1 MTMYNT
7 ELYDNF
13 LQSQSS
19 QYSISDMT
27 KTLVVCGAILLNS
40 GSIFYP
46 PARTCL
52 PISKGGS
59 DSYIIN
65 KLYSSDNPTW
75 TDVETSV
82 AIPDASANDVAASF
96 SVLNQLAFLEG
107 DYEAEKE
114 ADLFF
119 SQIPVKTKKIMVNRR
134 A

>member
-1 MTMYNT
+1 MYNT

-13 LQSQSS
+13 LQNQSS

-40 GSIFYP
+40 GSIFQP
-46 PARTCL
+46 TARTCL
-52 PISKGGS
+52 PETKGGS

-65 KLYSSDNPTW
+65 KLYSSDSPTW
-75 TDVETSV
+75 SDVETSV
-82 AIPDASANDVAASF
+82 TLPNGSTNDIAASF
-96 SVLNQLAFLEG
+96 NILNQIAFLEG
-107 DYEAEKE
+107 DDEAEKE

-134 A
+134 T

>member
-19 QYSISDMT
+19 QYSFSDMT
-27 KTLVVCGAILLNS
+27 KTLVVCGAVLLNS
-40 GSIFYP
+40 GSFFHP
-46 PARTCL
+46 TARTCL
-52 PISKGGS
+52 PVSKGGS

-82 AIPDASANDVAASF
+82 ALPDDSANDVAASF
-96 SVLNQLAFLEG
+96 SVLDQLAFLEG
-107 DYEAEKE
+107 DDEAEKE

>member
-1 MTMYNT
+1 MYDT

-13 LQSQSS
+13 LQRQSS

-40 GSIFYP
+40 GSFFQP

-52 PISKGGS
+52 PITKGGS

-65 KLYSSDNPTW
+65 KLYSSDSPTW
-75 TDVETSV
+75 SDVETSV
-82 AIPDASANDVAASF
+82 ALPEGSTNDIAASF
-96 SVLNQLAFLEG
+96 NVLNQLAFLEG
-107 DYEAEKE
+107 DDEAEKE
-114 ADLFF
+114 ADQFF
-119 SQIPVKTKKIMVNRR
+119 SQIPVKTKKIMINRR